1 MAERSLAH
9 IELIENLQPLP
20 GYDRVVLA
28 TILGWRC
35 VVGKDEFKPGDK
47 CVYFEIDSLVNP
59 NDERFAFMEKRKYRV
74 KTQRMCKAIS
84 QGLAMPLS
92 EFPELGDPAV
102 GTDVTQELKIT
113 YYEPEDRERK
123 SRKTDLNAK
132 YKSMASRHK
141 ELFKK
146 KPIRWLMRREWG
158 RKLLFLLF
166 GKKKDN
172 PKEFPSFI
180 SKTDEIRVENM
191 PWVLLNQDQRYSVT
205 EKLDGISTTFGLEK
219 KGKGYDF
226 IVCARNVRQ
235 ADRDQECYHDSNVYW
250 EMAEKYDIEKKLV
263 EFAQANNIEKMYL
276 QGETVGP
283 SVQGNPYKLSDRQFF
298 AFNVWIGSKRYTNE
312 ELFKWCEAL
321 NIPHV
326 PLIFE
331 HHQIPDNIEDMKKEV
346 EGNSALNPDVLRE
359 GLVYR
364 ADDDPYFSFKNVG
377 LSYLMKN
384 GG

>member
-1 MAERSLAH
+1 MNEANNS
-9 IELIENLQPLP
+9 
-20 GYDRVVLA
+20 
-28 TILGWRC
+28 
-35 VVGKDEFKPGDK
+35 
-47 CVYFEIDSLVNP
+47 
-59 NDERFAFMEKRKYRV
+59 
-74 KTQRMCKAIS
+74 
-84 QGLAMPLS
+84 GLFSAA
-92 EFPELGDPAV
+92 AV
-102 GTDVTQELKIT
+102 AV
-113 YYEPEDRERK
+113 
-123 SRKTDLNAK
+123 
-132 YKSMASRHK
+132 
-141 ELFKK
+141 
-146 KPIRWLMRREWG
+146 MRREWG